1 MPTRLATE
9 VTPALSA
16 LLHVV
21 RASVAASALDP
32 VVRVWT
38 IPAERMKAQRE
49 HLVPL
54 CGRGPARTNP
64 SDHNKL

>member
-1 MPTRLATE
+1 MLTRLATE

-16 LLHVV
+16 LLYVV

-38 IPAERMKAQRE
+38 IPAERMKA
-49 HLVPL
+49 
-54 CGRGPARTNP
+54 
-64 SDHNKL
+64 

>member
-16 LLHVV
+16 LLYVV

-38 IPAERMKAQRE
+38 IPAERMKA
-49 HLVPL
+49 
-54 CGRGPARTNP
+54 
-64 SDHNKL
+64 